1 MKKLIYKI
9 FPVFIFTLLFISC
22 KENLIELNIG
32 KEQNLTTSISTPTA
46 IFGDKIVFGITID
59 GINDTTLVLQEDVD
73 VTVSVT
79 AKDKNK
85 KDVAPE
91 NVFEDFT
98 NVIHMRKGEQRGYL
112 ELTIKDNIVDFPI
125 NVTLSAYARGYQI
138 SPAERT
144 MVISDHYYTVLGLR
158 NNEDK
163 KVSEGTSFVLT
174 ASIGTIAKEDFTI
187 NIQSDQADKLET
199 ESPLPEFLTIRKGF
213 NSVESSPIKV
223 KLQEGENDYEN
234 IILNFTLPEGAA
246 YPLQENTLSIQVVDV
261 DANIGDKLTD
271 ERNVYKFPEQVFY
284 SEGTAMEVSAW
295 DDVKFTDGK
304 LMKYGDLH
312 PNSTLAGQGWK
323 FLNSFEFHPIS
334 SLTAGGKANEWDNRV
349 PKYMAMQA
357 VEGTQKVQAMN
368 NNKYSNMTD
377 EGYLMM
383 WSAYSPGEQVTEGGS
398 GTRDFGVS
406 GFYANKFRGG
416 NSVSDTWESSNV
428 RILPGTRIEARLR
441 VRGEKSTFNA
451 AFWTQ
456 GNKDQEDQWSA
467 YGECDILENPARTRD
482 NYTAH
487 QTFHWA
493 KDPNQSEQHD
503 DYNPTWNKSINMT
516 EFNIYWL
523 EWRDNNEIAM
533 GINGSENVTINKNQ
547 EPWSKDNHW
556 PFSDTY
562 NTEGMHLLITF
573 AGGNGWALGN
583 QDISDEAAAAA
594 LAKTLKNIPYAGSK
608 TNPET
613 PRIEIDWIR
622 FYYKDNYKYKGDGV
636 IKWKNY
642 PMY

>member
-187 NIQSDQADKLET
+187 NIQSDQADRLET

>member
-32 KEQNLTTSISTPTA
+32 KEQNLTTTISTPTA

-199 ESPLPEFLTIRKGF
+199 ESPLPDFLTIRKGF

-493 KDPNQSEQHD
+493 KDPNQPKQND

-533 GINGSENVTINKNQ
+533 GINGRENVTINKNKGA
-547 EPWSKDNHW
+547 WSNDNHW

-583 QDISDEAAAAA
+583 QNISDEAAAAE

>member
-547 EPWSKDNHW
+547 GAWSNDNHW

>member
-312 PNSTLAGQGWK
+312 PEVTK
-323 FLNSFEFHPIS
+323 
-334 SLTAGGKANEWDNRV
+334 RV
-349 PKYMAMQA
+349 
-357 VEGTQKVQAMN
+357 
-368 NNKYSNMTD
+368 
-377 EGYLMM
+377 
-383 WSAYSPGEQVTEGGS
+383 
-398 GTRDFGVS
+398 
-406 GFYANKFRGG
+406 
-416 NSVSDTWESSNV
+416 
-428 RILPGTRIEARLR
+428 
-441 VRGEKSTFNA
+441 
-451 AFWTQ
+451 
-456 GNKDQEDQWSA
+456 
-467 YGECDILENPARTRD
+467 
-482 NYTAH
+482 
-487 QTFHWA
+487 
-493 KDPNQSEQHD
+493 
-503 DYNPTWNKSINMT
+503 
-516 EFNIYWL
+516 
-523 EWRDNNEIAM
+523 
-533 GINGSENVTINKNQ
+533 
-547 EPWSKDNHW
+547 
-556 PFSDTY
+556 
-562 NTEGMHLLITF
+562 
-573 AGGNGWALGN
+573 
-583 QDISDEAAAAA
+583 
-594 LAKTLKNIPYAGSK
+594 
-608 TNPET
+608 
-613 PRIEIDWIR
+613 
-622 FYYKDNYKYKGDGV
+622 
-636 IKWKNY
+636 
-642 PMY
+642 

>member
-187 NIQSDQADKLET
+187 NIQSDQADRLET

-493 KDPNQSEQHD
+493 KDPNQPKQND

-533 GINGSENVTINKNQ
+533 GINGRENVTINKNKGA
-547 EPWSKDNHW
+547 WSNDNHW

-583 QDISDEAAAAA
+583 QNISDEAAAAE